1 MSNPHDALVKWAFGV
16 PERAADELRAVLPPA
31 FASALDWTTL
41 HLEPGTQVDKELTE
55 RHTDLLFSVR
65 TAGGATALL
74 YVLLEHQSSADTLMP
89 WRLLRYVTR
98 IWDRWMEA
106 HPDARKLPAIVP
118 IVLHHGTSDW
128 NAPIELADLIDL
140 EPGSLDQIRA
150 YLPSLRFLLDDL
162 TAETDQRLMARA
174 MNAVGRLVL
183 LALKHGRDADV
194 AAELAKLVTLID
206 EVLRAPN
213 GAEALDTVLRYAMK
227 VGDVTIERLRRE
239 LVPLLGARIEEVIMT
254 AGEKLVEEGRQRG
267 LAQGIQQGVQQGV
280 QQGEAALLLRL
291 VRGRFGAVSPEVE
304 ARVQVAS
311 SEQLERW
318 SDRLLTAR
326 DLADLFDA

>member
-16 PERAADELRAVLPPA
+16 PERAADELRVVLPPA
-31 FASALDWTTL
+31 FASTLDWTTL

-65 TAGGATALL
+65 TTGGATALV
-74 YVLLEHQSSADTLMP
+74 YVLLEHQSSADPLMP

-106 HPDARKLPAIVP
+106 HPDAKKLPAIVP
-118 IVLHHGTSDW
+118 IVLHHGASAWSAPVELTS
-128 NAPIELADLIDL
+128 LIDL
-140 EPGSLDQIRA
+140 EPALIEEIHE

-183 LALKHGRDADV
+183 LALKHGRDADL
-194 AAELAKLVTLID
+194 AGELAKLVALID

-227 VGDVTIERLRRE
+227 VGDVTIELLRRE
-239 LVPLLGARIEEVIMT
+239 LVPLLGPRIEEVIMT

-267 LAQGIQQGVQQGV
+267 VQQGV
-280 QQGEAALLLRL
+280 QLGESALLLRL
-291 VRGRFGAVSPEVE
+291 VRARFGAVSPEAE
-304 ARVQVAS
+304 ARVRAAT

-326 DLADLFDA
+326 DLSDLFDA